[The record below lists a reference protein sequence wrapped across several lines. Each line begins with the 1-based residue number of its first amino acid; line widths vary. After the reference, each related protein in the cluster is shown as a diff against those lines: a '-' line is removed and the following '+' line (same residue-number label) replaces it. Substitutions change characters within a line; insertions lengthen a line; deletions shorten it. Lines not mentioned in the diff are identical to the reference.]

1 MDTYPG
7 LNFNICLHGSRF
19 ERCSDIKLA
28 IKMPPV
34 SQGALRKYTWT
45 EQFMIDIG
53 DDLKHTQH
61 WGCEQC
67 GYPARELFWKAVHW
81 TPQPLSS
88 MTVWGFSLCAVNT
101 KCMLTMQAR
110 DIESSVLKGL
120 PPHFMSPPPAP
131 LLLNTPLQNRA
142 ESFVAPYSGSCAG
155 CHRRSWISDR
165 EMRGMSAY
173 KILQRDDW
181 PGIKRLGV

>member
-1 MDTYPG
+1 
-7 LNFNICLHGSRF
+7 
-19 ERCSDIKLA
+19 
-28 IKMPPV
+28 MPPV

-67 GYPARELFWKAVHW
+67 GAHAILAVCSNSTAFALCTGYPARELFWKAIHW

-88 MTVWGFSLCAVNT
+88 MTVWVCSPITMSKSENIFLTGLLAVCRQHQMHAHNAG
-101 KCMLTMQAR
+101 AR
-110 DIESSVLKGL
+110 HRILGSERAASPLHVAPASAIASQHL
-120 PPHFMSPPPAP
+120 PPE
-131 LLLNTPLQNRA
+131 NRA

-155 CHRRSWISDR
+155 YHRRSWISDR
-165 EMRGMSAY
+165 EMRG
-173 KILQRDDW
+173 
-181 PGIKRLGV
+181 